1 MGTVIVL
8 TFGTGIGSATPHDG
22 RLIPNVE
29 LGQIELRGIQP
40 AGELYSAK
48 AMTDRG
54 SRPGR
59 SGGSGPT
66 SS

>member
-8 TFGTGIGSATPHDG
+8 TFGTGIGSALLHDG

-40 AGELYSAK
+40 AELHFSAK
-48 AMTDRG
+48 AMTDEG
-54 SRPGR
+54 LDL
-59 SGGSGPT
+59 GGMGKAGQ
-66 SS
+66 